1 MVEIRV
7 ADDADLI
14 VRFGVNL
21 GWEGGGSG
29 HRHLQE
35 KEAGVE
41 SCGSR
46 KYFVL

>member
-1 MVEIRV
+1 MV
-7 ADDADLI
+7 DDADLI
-14 VRFGVNL
+14 VRFRVNL

-46 KYFVL
+46 KNFVL